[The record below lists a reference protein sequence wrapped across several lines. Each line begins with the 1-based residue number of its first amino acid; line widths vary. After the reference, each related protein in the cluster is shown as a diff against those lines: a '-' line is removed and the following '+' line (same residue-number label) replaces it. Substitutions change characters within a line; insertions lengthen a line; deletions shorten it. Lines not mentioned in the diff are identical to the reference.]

1 MKLAWLTLIVLLI
14 GAGVLKLTLTDSES
28 RNQPASAVT
37 MPSPETAAA
46 AEADSPFALS
56 EVDVSESENQRV
68 GASPRQAAQLSDE
81 QPLQAD
87 WRVDVTAMRPP
98 LSEQELGQLV
108 RQLKNNPEFLQQLMD
123 EFRQEIDAERKRWLA
138 SVLGEVGDEQV
149 TLLASELIFSGD
161 AASRSLGMNLL
172 QDIQPGNAEA
182 REIVSGMLTTE
193 IEPVVLVDALTALAK
208 PGDVDAQSRAHLSDQ
223 VAWLTTHQDDTVRGI
238 SLDILSRWS
247 NDARYTDVLL
257 AGMDDTSEQVRTA
270 AAYALVSHE
279 DQSPVVIDRLFATL
293 AVTEETTRVKRA
305 TILALKSM
313 PLTPTQ
319 QVELQAIERQLNTVR
334 R

>member
-1 MKLAWLTLIVLLI
+1 MKLAWLTLTVLLI

-28 RNQPASAVT
+28 KDQPAFSVT
-37 MPSPETAAA
+37 VPSPETAAA
-46 AEADSPFALS
+46 TEADSPFALS

-68 GASPRQAAQLSDE
+68 GAPPQAVQLSGE
-81 QPLQAD
+81 QSLQAD

-98 LSEQELGQLV
+98 LSEEELSQLV
-108 RQLKNNPEFLQQLMD
+108 RRLEDNPAFLQQLMD
-123 EFRQEIDAERKRWLA
+123 EFRQEIDSERKRWLA
-138 SVLGEVGDEQV
+138 SVLGEVVDEQV

-161 AASRSLGMNLL
+161 AASRSLGMSLL

-182 REIVSGMLTTE
+182 RDIVSSMLATE
-193 IEPVVLVDALTALAK
+193 IEPLVLVDALTALAK
-208 PGDVDAQSRAHLSDQ
+208 PGDADEQSRTNLSDQ
-223 VAWLTTHQDDTVRGI
+223 VAWLTTHHDDTVRGI

-257 AGMDDTSEQVRTA
+257 AGMDDTSEHVRTA

-279 DQSPVVIDRLFATL
+279 DQSLVVVDRLFATL
-293 AVTEETTRVKRA
+293 AVAEETTRVKRA

-319 QVELQAIERQLNTVR
+319 QAELQAIEKQLNTVR